1 MKFLRK
7 PMGWA
12 ASFAAIALLAGCGP
26 KRKEVS
32 DRERKEAA
40 HLASEAQFAL
50 SLKDYARTESL
61 LAKAVEL
68 TPDAAPLW
76 ISLGSARVRQG
87 KKDTAK
93 TAYLGALTAYAL
105 EIAEKP
111 EHPESWL
118 KKVYVLALLG
128 RTDEARSF
136 LEKTAK
142 KFPDTRNVKQFVEAK
157 QFDRML
163 ADPIFKDIAL

>member
-7 PMGWA
+7 PMGLA
-12 ASFAAIALLAGCGP
+12 VSLGALALLAGCGP

-93 TAYLGALTAYAL
+93 IAYLGALKAYEL

-111 EHPESWL
+111 EHAESWL

-128 RTDEARSF
+128 RTDEARGF

-142 KFPDTRNVKQFVEAK
+142 KFPDTRNVKQFVDAK